1 MKQTTLSA
9 ISCAVSLSVLWVG
22 GWVVSRGPPRCFE
35 GGQGGG
41 GVRGGVRRESKWESE
56 TNLTVE
62 AMRYGSVTLLSHR
75 RLYCVCKAAG
85 WLY

>member
-1 MKQTTLSA
+1 MPLA
-9 ISCAVSLSVLWVG
+9 YLCCGLVDGWLAGVRLGALRG
-22 GWVVSRGPPRCFE
+22 GR
-35 GGQGGG
+35 GGG